1 MDTETIII
9 IAVVLLTDAL
19 FLFAFLKIRKKK
31 REVKLNIST
40 LAAEE
45 GWEVLPAVNSSE
57 VYRIRGRLSTGITWE
72 MIGERKGG
80 SNSSGS
86 LQSTTWRTTDV
97 ELQDGVLAFG
107 PGVGIKADGIDLG
120 HGLIQRALRRMF
132 GEELATELADAEM
145 IDVEGDQFTR
155 HYSVFSDQPELAHR
169 FLADPLPSILVD
181 WRSEK
186 LPFPGLVFWK
196 EGMQVKFTKVADDPE
211 GIQKII
217 ALCGVLA
224 LRGREVGNG

>member
-9 IAVVLLTDAL
+9 IAVILLTDAL
-19 FLFAFLKIRKKK
+19 FLFVFLKVRKKK
-31 REVKLNIST
+31 RELALNISA

-45 GWEVLPAVNSSE
+45 GWEVLPTTNSSE
-57 VYRIRGRLSTGITWE
+57 VYRIQGRLSTGITWE

-86 LQSTTWRTTDV
+86 VQNTTWRTADV
-97 ELQDGVLAFG
+97 QLHDGVLAFG
-107 PGVGIKADGIDLG
+107 PGIGMKAEGIDLG

-132 GEELATELADAEM
+132 GEELATELADAQM
-145 IDVEGDQFTR
+145 IEVEGEQFTR
-155 HYSVFSDQPELAHR
+155 YYSVFSDQPELAHR
-169 FLADPLPSILVD
+169 FLAEPLPSILVD

-186 LPFPGLVFWK
+186 LPFPGLVLWK

-211 GIQKII
+211 GIQKIVS
-217 ALCGVLA
+217 LCEVLA
-224 LRGREVGNG
+224 LRGREVIT